1 MSKYVKNLVVKDIA
15 IRLEGVQD
23 ALLVNV
29 VGLDA
34 NSTMALRRQ
43 LRQKDIHLLVVKNGL
58 AKRAAEGTPLAAAFE
73 GAEGTLAMIWG
84 AQDFVSLAK
93 EVVALDKS
101 QVYKSFQARGGVLD
115 GECLTP
121 ERVKE
126 ISRWPNRR
134 EQLSLLI
141 GQILGPGARLAAQ
154 LIGPGGVLAS
164 QIKEKATGSEA
175 DDESTPAE
183 SSTPEVVVDSAPAES
198 SALEVGGE
206 SAPAESSKLEVG
218 GESPPVECSAPEVG
232 GESPPATSDRL
243 ES

>member
-1 MSKYVKNLVVKDIA
+1 MSKYVKNLVVKDI
-15 IRLEGVQD
+15 ILRLEGVQD

-73 GAEGTLAMIWG
+73 GAEGTLAMVWG
-84 AQDFVSLAK
+84 SQDFVSLAK

-101 QVYKSFQARGGVLD
+101 QVYKAFQARGGVLD

-141 GQILGPGARLAAQ
+141 GQILSPGARLAAQ
-154 LIGPGGVLAS
+154 LIGPGGALAS
-164 QIKEKATGSEA
+164 QIKEKATGWDA
-175 DDESTPAE
+175 VDESTPVDISTLEVSGESTPVE
-183 SSTPEVVVDSAPAES
+183 SSTPEV
-198 SALEVGGE
+198 GGD
-206 SAPAESSKLEVG
+206 AT
-218 GESPPVECSAPEVG
+218 PVASNTPEVG
-232 GESPPATSDRL
+232 GEATPVGSNTPEVGDESTPALSNTS